1 MICLSW
7 KKIHIMNAHSE
18 IVRLFK
24 SLSEDEKGLVLKE
37 LGQASMGETVL
48 LEEADVVCC
57 PHCESRLFVRNGSGG
72 QNKSISA
79 KLAVRYSQQKQGLL
93 CTGCKNLKNL
103 SYTGH

>member
-37 LGQASMGETVL
+37 LGQ
-48 LEEADVVCC
+48 VV
-57 PHCESRLFVRNGSGG
+57 F
-72 QNKSISA
+72 I
-79 KLAVRYSQQKQGLL
+79 
-93 CTGCKNLKNL
+93 
-103 SYTGH
+103 